1 MNNICKLLWN
11 NMIEGLKIIFLN
23 LYLFKIL
30 DESLLVDFYEVCVFD
45 NVYNLY

>member
-11 NMIEGLKIIFLN
+11 NMIEGLKIIFLK